1 MMFRIVWNNTWK
13 IILVFNF
20 LKGPNDI
27 LKFFV
32 QLVVCFVLGSYCFLI
47 TVLNPFLMLVLST

>member
-1 MMFRIVWNNTWK
+1 MEHWNNTWK
-13 IILVFNF
+13 IIFVFNF

-32 QLVVCFVLGSYCFLI
+32 QLVFFFVLCSYCFLI
-47 TVLNPFLMLVLST
+47 TFLNSFLMLVLST